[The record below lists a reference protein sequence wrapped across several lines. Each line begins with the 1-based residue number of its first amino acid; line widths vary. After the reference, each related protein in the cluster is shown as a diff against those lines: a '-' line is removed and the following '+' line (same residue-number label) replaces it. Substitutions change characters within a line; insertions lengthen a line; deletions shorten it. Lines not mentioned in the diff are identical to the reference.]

1 MASYELESVNL
12 EVNIAA
18 DSNISANIT
27 DAQSLSVT
35 LGKAAE
41 FNVGQA
47 VTYIESGKAEVQAA
61 VVEGMSAF
69 DLNAEQKV
77 ADFND
82 NASNKTAAYN
92 QNASDKTDDFN
103 TNAENQFDDYNAN
116 ASNKLNAYNDNA
128 TAKSA
133 DYDNNAATKTQAYN
147 DNATAKT
154 TAFNDNAAIKQS
166 AVDASADAAAAQ
178 AELAKQWAIGEP
190 SEPSGYSAKYW
201 AEQSASSL
209 SGLQSDVAGIKAV
222 IPASAT
228 AGNKLTDKSYVDTGL
243 SDKQDTLVSGSNIK
257 TINNQSILG
266 SGDLNVTASTAW
278 GNITGT
284 LSNQTDLQ
292 NALDAKAN
300 NADLA
305 SVATSGSYNDLSNKP
320 DLSVYALDNA
330 VVHLSGN
337 ETINGDKLFKG
348 QAQFTAGIGI
358 SFKTSADDEYYVM
371 RSSGAPATGCGLF
384 LNNSA
389 STAAFN
395 VSTDKITIG
404 SGNILPNSITP
415 ETSDSS
421 TRIATTA
428 YVKSN
433 LSNYVSLEGNET
445 IGGTKTFVVDTYI
458 KNPTPKLYMKNT
470 QQTKGTAPSAD
481 VWGGINFQDA
491 NGNLMGRCRQ
501 LYTSGKT
508 NMVEL
513 RVYKANS
520 SSDTTAASL
529 GIKYPASGNPYVET
543 GAYFRPS
550 SDNSLNL
557 GDSSHRWKQL
567 YAGTTTIST
576 SDERLKQ
583 DIENISDEI
592 LDVWGKVEFY
602 RYKFKD
608 AVAEKGKNAR
618 YHTGLIAQ
626 RIERI
631 FAEHGLN
638 AFDYG
643 LLCYD
648 EWQEQKEEKDEE
660 GNIITPK
667 IEAGNRYSL
676 RYEECLCME
685 AAYQRYRA
693 DKIEARLAA
702 LEARL

>member
-1 MASYELESVNL
+1 MASYELNG
-12 EVNIAA
+12 
-18 DSNISANIT
+18 SNISVTIE
-27 DAQSLSVT
+27 DAMQLSV
-35 LGKAAE
+35 
-41 FNVGQA
+41 NVGESAKMEVSQA
-47 VTYIESGKAEVQAA
+47 VNYIQSGKAEVQAA
-61 VVEGMSAF
+61 VVEGMAEIQEAAENMANKDLSNLSAIGEARF
-69 DLNAEQKV
+69 SEKQDIIDDLNAIR
-77 ADFND
+77 
-82 NASNKTAAYN
+82 SGAA
-92 QNASDKTDDFN
+92 AG
-103 TNAENQFDDYNAN
+103 
-116 ASNKLNAYNDNA
+116 
-128 TAKSA
+128 
-133 DYDNNAATKTQAYN
+133 
-147 DNATAKT
+147 T
-154 TAFNDNAAIKQS
+154 TAVQ
-166 AVDASADAAAAQ
+166 
-178 AELAKQWAIGEP
+178 P
-190 SEPSGYSAKYW
+190 SS
-201 AEQSASSL
+201 
-209 SGLQSDVAGIKAV
+209 
-222 IPASAT
+222 
-228 AGNKLTDKSYVDTGL
+228 
-243 SDKQDTLVSGSNIK
+243 
-257 TINNQSILG
+257 
-266 SGDLNVTASTAW
+266 
-278 GNITGT
+278 
-284 LSNQTDLQ
+284 
-292 NALDAKAN
+292 
-300 NADLA
+300 LA

-371 RSSGAPATGCGLF
+371 RSSGAPSLGCGLF
-384 LNNSA
+384 LNNSV

-395 VSTDKITIG
+395 VATNKITIG
-404 SGNILPNSITP
+404 SGTILPNSVTP
-415 ETSDSS
+415 ATSDSS

-445 IGGTKTFVVDTYI
+445 IGGTKTFVVDPYI
-458 KNPTPKLYMKNT
+458 KNPTPQLYMKDT

-481 VWGGINFQDA
+481 VWGGIAFQDA

-508 NMVEL
+508 NMVSL
-513 RVYKANS
+513 YVYKANS
-520 SSDTTAASL
+520 SSDTDNSSMS
-529 GIKYPASGNPYVET
+529 IKYPASGNPYVET

-702 LEARL
+702 LEARV